1 MTTTE
6 APLAG
11 RRAVVTGAAVGLGR
25 TFALALADAGA
36 AVAICDV
43 KPELDTVA
51 RELERRGVA
60 GWMQPADLRDA
71 GAVRT
76 FVDNAARHLGG
87 IDLLINNAAT
97 YRQTSP
103 VDDDWEQSLDDFH
116 FMADVNYRGTYLVG
130 RAAIPYLVR
139 QGGDLINVTTDHVHT
154 CGYPEAID
162 HHDAP
167 DCRWASARRPPLGGP
182 RYDVYDS
189 SKWAVRGLTHVW
201 ASALAEHGV
210 RVNSFGMA
218 ATDTPMIRAHLAA
231 KGVQP
236 PATLMRPD
244 QVAAV
249 LVELILE
256 GPQGR
261 TGDSVE
267 LWAGHPCVLP
277 PVSLEGILAAQ
288 ALSAA
293 R

>member
-6 APLAG
+6 NLLAN
-11 RRAVVTGAAVGLGR
+11 RRSIVTGAADGMGR
-25 TFALALADAGA
+25 AFALALADAGA
-36 AVAICDV
+36 DVAICDV
-43 KPELDTVA
+43 KPKLQDVG

-60 GWMQPADLRDA
+60 CWVQQTDLRDA
-71 GAVRT
+71 SAVRA
-76 FVDNAARHLGG
+76 FVDNAAGHLGG
-87 IDLLINNAAT
+87 IDIVVNNAGT

-103 VDDDWEQSLDDFH
+103 VEDDWEKSLDDFH

-130 RAAIPYLVR
+130 RASMPHLVKH
-139 QGGDLINVTTDHVHT
+139 GGDLINVTTDHVHT
-154 CGYPEAID
+154 CGYPEAVD

-167 DCRWASARRPPLGGP
+167 DCRWASIRRPPLGGP

-201 ASALAEHGV
+201 AAALAEHGV
-210 RVNSFGMA
+210 RVNSFGMG

-231 KGVQP
+231 KGAQP
-236 PATLMRPD
+236 PANLMRPE

-277 PVSLEGILAAQ
+277 PVSIEGILAAE

>member
-1 MTTTE
+1 MTQTDK
-6 APLAG
+6 PLAG
-11 RRAVVTGAAVGLGR
+11 RRALVTGAAEGLGR
-25 TFALALADAGA
+25 GFALALADAGA

-43 KPELDTVA
+43 KPEVQGLG
-51 RELERRGVA
+51 RELERRGVKVR
-60 GWMQPADLRDA
+60 MERADLREA
-71 GAVRT
+71 SAVRA

-87 IDLLINNAAT
+87 IDLVVNNAAT

-103 VDDDWEQSLDDFH
+103 VDDDWEQALADFH
-116 FMADVNYRGTYLVG
+116 FMADVNYRGTYLIG
-130 RAAIPYLVR
+130 RAAIPYLVQ

-154 CGYPEAID
+154 CGYPEAVD

-182 RYDVYDS
+182 KYDVYDS

-201 ASALAEHGV
+201 AAALAGHGV
-210 RVNSFGMA
+210 RVNSFGMG

-231 KGVQP
+231 KGAEP
-236 PATLMRPD
+236 PANLMQPE

-256 GPQGR
+256 GPSGR

-277 PVSLEGILAAQ
+277 AVSLEGILAAE
-288 ALSAA
+288 ALSAW